1 MSQYLK
7 TTFLGAC
14 VFWAG
19 VQLFSGGWQAAVAA
33 FALYGVLVLWLVERT
48 DGRE

>member
-1 MSQYLK
+1 MKHTK
-7 TTFLGAC
+7 TVFLGVC

-33 FALYGVLVLWLVERT
+33 FALYGVLVLWLLGRT